1 MYSILLQNVT
11 SWILSHNLHQKLFKM
26 DKEMCQQFFLS
37 LIFSKNCNLS
47 LTFSVVVG
55 EEKKKEMIAV
65 HLTFSNSVEECNF
78 AFFRFKKDEEEAARE
93 L

>member
-11 SWILSHNLHQKLFKM
+11 SWFYHIICIKNSLKWTKKCVNN
-26 DKEMCQQFFLS
+26 FLS

>member
-1 MYSILLQNVT
+1 MIFQKEEAVSALYNTPQ
-11 SWILSHNLHQKLFKM
+11 HN
-26 DKEMCQQFFLS
+26 
-37 LIFSKNCNLS
+37 
-47 LTFSVVVG
+47 FSVVVG